1 MWFDYNGGLADN
13 VGGGT
18 AYTQDDPMAPGTQ
31 SSWSFYE
38 TDLTAPVVDLYV
50 KTITYVDESEGTYCA
65 PYPLGASTNG

>member
-1 MWFDYNGGLADN
+1 
-13 VGGGT
+13 
-18 AYTQDDPMAPGTQ
+18 MAPGTQ